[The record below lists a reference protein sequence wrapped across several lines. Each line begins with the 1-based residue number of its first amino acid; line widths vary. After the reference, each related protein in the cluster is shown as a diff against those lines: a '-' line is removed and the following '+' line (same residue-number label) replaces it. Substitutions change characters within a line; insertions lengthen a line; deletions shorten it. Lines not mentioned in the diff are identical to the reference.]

1 MEYIAWTDTEYHE
14 HFTYE
19 LRFEQIFFAN
29 SVQNLAILDT
39 SNEFIGLHIEV
50 YNGVTIRGVV
60 CINPL
65 TTRDFIT
72 NQTKSQM
79 F

>member
-1 MEYIAWTDTEYHE
+1 MEYIAWTDAEYQE
-14 HFTYE
+14 DLTYE
-19 LRFEQIFFAN
+19 TYIWTNFFTN

-60 CINPL
+60 CIN
-65 TTRDFIT
+65 ICIIW
-72 NQTKSQM
+72 
-79 F
+79 